1 MAHSA
6 FTSGGPARAG
16 CLPRGF
22 PATCVKAIQFSNWVH
37 PRLYGHGI
45 VLVIG
50 KSVSVPAAAISYLN
64 LVPKSHLQRRVT
76 RLRAPPPNRLSAL
89 QGGSRF
95 KKPTSNTHP
104 LHLARCSRFF
114 LAGSFLPGPYG
125 EDRLR
130 GAAFRSVG
138 DCSSERRF
146 RADFEPFIDLLSSRK
161 YHWDVH

>member
-1 MAHSA
+1 MVMALFSLLGNPLA
-6 FTSGGPARAG
+6 
-16 CLPRGF
+16 CLQPR
-22 PATCVKAIQFSNWVH
+22 
-37 PRLYGHGI
+37 
-45 VLVIG
+45 
-50 KSVSVPAAAISYLN
+50 SYLN
-64 LVPKSHLQRRVT
+64 LVPESHLQRRVT

-161 YHWDVH
+161 IPLGCALMTRSRVTLAHWKMASR